1 MADHINQL
9 KSILK
14 LRETPLAENNDDE
27 EKYKLTCC
35 LVALAQ
41 SYQNREIIEFGI
53 NQMNECSRASGW
65 QMRLTLLKL
74 MQRVL
79 FRNLFL
85 NQIHSS
91 KIEEIVVRL
100 LGDPRLEVRECASRT
115 LCGLFRCHILTPSL
129 EKRTY
134 FYNAYR
140 RNKNDEIQKHAAI
153 LGLEAL
159 IESAPYE

>member
-1 MADHINQL
+1 MYVRKNNAKQFQ
-9 KSILK
+9 

-53 NQMNECSRASGW
+53 DQMAECSTVDSW

-85 NQIHSS
+85 NQIHSN
-91 KIEEIVVRL
+91 KIEEIVAVN
-100 LGDPRLEVRECASRT
+100 ASQICDVIR
-115 LCGLFRCHILTPSL
+115 FS
-129 EKRTY
+129 
-134 FYNAYR
+134 
-140 RNKNDEIQKHAAI
+140 
-153 LGLEAL
+153 
-159 IESAPYE
+159 